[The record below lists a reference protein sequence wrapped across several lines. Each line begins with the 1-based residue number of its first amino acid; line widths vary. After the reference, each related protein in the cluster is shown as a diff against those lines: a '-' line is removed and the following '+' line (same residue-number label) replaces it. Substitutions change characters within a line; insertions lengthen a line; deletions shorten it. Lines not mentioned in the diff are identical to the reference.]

1 MTIKTKKIL
10 LLPNLSIT
18 ACSPNGIADLDHRE
32 QNTVSQTAKEATLII
47 PVKFRKTRR
56 LELPKNLG
64 KMAEITRKVK
74 KKHNFPKLCTAFL
87 VHIDRKKT
95 KTIKLN
101 ITHELKKN
109 KCNHIYQH

>member
-64 KMAEITRKVK
+64 EMAEITRKVK
-74 KKHNFPKLCTAFL
+74 KNIIFPNFELPFL
-87 VHIDRKKT
+87 FILIEK
-95 KTIKLN
+95 
-101 ITHELKKN
+101 KKN
-109 KCNHIYQH
+109 N